1 MTSVVNQV
9 LGQTELW
16 CNKKIS
22 VQMEDTRMCRE
33 RAVLPVTMRWC
44 RMDRL
49 SYPLFMLIRSGGH
62 RPQQEER
69 QRERA
74 RGGCLEG
81 HTD

>member
-1 MTSVVNQV
+1 
-9 LGQTELW
+9 
-16 CNKKIS
+16 
-22 VQMEDTRMCRE
+22 MCRE

-69 QRERA
+69 QRESA